1 MPGHSKMKKM
11 MKKMPKP
18 PRSVVRPLP
27 RAAVMPN
34 LPGPRFGVSPPPQLK
49 KLVKRR
55 GMKNLMPASF
65 RKNVK
70 IH

>member
-27 RAAVMPN
+27 RAAVMP
-34 LPGPRFGVSPPPQLK
+34 RFGVDPPPPLK